1 MKRTEKKKTAGSRQI
16 VMCVVIL
23 ALLVGFLLGC
33 DQAVVGGGGD
43 ATADDADE
51 GSDPPAEDTG
61 SDTLDTSAMVLHL
74 GFDGDLTDETG
85 TSSTMTL
92 FADDGG
98 TATAAYSEDRNEE
111 ANGSIEF
118 NGDYSMKVEDI
129 DLSSADSITVTAWIR
144 DDGSQSEKNR
154 WIAAYISDGSTIE
167 FAMRIRELKELAWQ
181 DGSFEA
187 FVENSGGNGT
197 RTTELVVPGD
207 WVHVA
212 MVYDGDDGELRLYQ
226 DGVRKNA
233 KSLSLDIDFGN
244 LIIGGG
250 SGTNDDFHGRIDDV
264 AVFTRALT
272 DAEIATAKDQIGTN

>member
-1 MKRTEKKKTAGSRQI
+1 MWL
-16 VMCVVIL
+16 VIP
-23 ALLVGFLLGC
+23 ALVALVLSGC
-33 DQAVVGGGGD
+33 DQTVVDGGANTNGDDGDNGSEQAV
-43 ATADDADE
+43 
-51 GSDPPAEDTG
+51 EDTG
-61 SDTLDTSAMVLHL
+61 TDTLDTSAMLLHL
-74 GFDGDLTDETG
+74 GFNGNLNDETA

-98 TATAAYSEDRNEE
+98 TATAAYGEDRNEE

-118 NGDYSMKVEDI
+118 NGAYSMKVEDI

-154 WIAAYISDGSTIE
+154 WIAAYLSDGSTIE

-197 RTTELVVPGD
+197 RTTEFVSPGD

-212 MVYDGDDGELRLYQ
+212 MVYDGADGELRLYQ

-233 KSLSLDIDFGN
+233 KSLSLDIDSGN

-250 SGTNDDFHGRIDDV
+250 SGTNDDFHGLIDDL

-272 DAEIATAKDQIGTN
+272 DAEIATAKDQINTN